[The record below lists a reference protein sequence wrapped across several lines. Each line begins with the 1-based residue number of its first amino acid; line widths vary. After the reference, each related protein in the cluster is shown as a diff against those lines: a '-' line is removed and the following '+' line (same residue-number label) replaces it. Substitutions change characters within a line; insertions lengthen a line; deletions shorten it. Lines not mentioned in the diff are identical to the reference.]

1 LQTLVGKVTEDTEQP
16 APGWALDQMARNTA
30 TNPGCADE
38 MVDLMV
44 KRLAKNSTDIK
55 LKSLRAMHFI
65 CRRGSVHF
73 RRSMQ
78 RQAQIVRAHINIRG
92 PPHPVHGDA

>member
-1 LQTLVGKVTEDTEQP
+1 
-16 APGWALDQMARNTA
+16 
-30 TNPGCADE
+30 
-38 MVDLMV
+38 MVDLIV

-55 LKSLRAMHFI
+55 LKTLRVMHFI

-78 RQAQIVRAHINIRG
+78 QEAVEIVRALIKIRG